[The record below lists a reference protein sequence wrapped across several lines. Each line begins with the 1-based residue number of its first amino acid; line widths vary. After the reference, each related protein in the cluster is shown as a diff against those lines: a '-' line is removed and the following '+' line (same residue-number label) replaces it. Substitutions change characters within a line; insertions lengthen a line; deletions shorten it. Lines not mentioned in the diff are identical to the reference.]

1 MVDSVGATQRLHRT
15 VLAWDYWDVNE
26 KLDEEG
32 GVFSSLRAVPST
44 FSSMKVCPYAPPMH
58 SLHCLIILSAP
69 RSIYLNR

>member
-32 GVFSSLRAVPST
+32 GFSKSLRAVPST
-44 FSSMKVCPYAPPMH
+44 FTCMKVSYQHAFF
-58 SLHCLIILSAP
+58 
-69 RSIYLNR
+69 